1 MLNWFSRT
9 AAPRHPIRETVKIPY
24 GQDPQHTL
32 RAEMKVRF
40 NEDGTHVYEPEASLL
55 KLDFLNDKNEWE
67 RVPDE
72 EVAMFKGDKAVMDAL
87 YAAALKPAEEMPAE
101 DYEATPEE
109 HLDSFERSTVEQI
122 ADSEKVF
129 FVWWKGLSPQE
140 KVDFFEGSYFME
152 DLAQV
157 MADKFRKMTVQDL
170 KADSP
175 GIYDVLLQMYD
186 AKHKK
191 NKDNADT
198 QEQRKKQREQTLE
211 EKQKAEEA
219 PAA

>member
-1 MLNWFSRT
+1 MLNWFTRS
-9 AAPRHPIRETVKIPY
+9 AAPRHPIRETVTIPY
-24 GQDPQHTL
+24 GTDPQYTL
-32 RAEMKVRF
+32 RAEMKVSF
-40 NEDGTHVYEPEASLL
+40 NEDGTHVYDPETSLL

-67 RVPDE
+67 RVPDDE
-72 EVAMFKGDKAVMDAL
+72 LPMFKADKAVMDQL
-87 YAAALKPAEEMPAE
+87 YAAALKPADLGTEEE
-101 DYEATPEE
+101 YEATPEE

-129 FVWWKGLSPQE
+129 FMWWKSLSAQE

-175 GIYDVLLQMYD
+175 GIYDVLLQMYN
-186 AKHKK
+186 AKSQK
-191 NKDNADT
+191 NKDNAQT
-198 QEQRKKQREQTLE
+198 QEQRKKDRQKTMD
-211 EKQKAEEA
+211 EKKQQEEA